1 MNWEHDRGGRDT
13 LFYCE
18 GHVYRAG
25 ARSTRCFHDIRNQ
38 FSEADALA
46 TALRAI
52 SLMPEVEKIF
62 PDAPRPQLKQG
73 EEPVIVAAFLLAG
86 GLTPDQARK
95 LADFVYSKADGSA
108 ELSTHGFRP
117 PSA

>member
-1 MNWEHDRGGRDT
+1 VGETRCST
-13 LFYCE
+13 VE

-62 PDAPRPQLKQG
+62 PDAPRPQLKQE
-73 EEPVIVAAFLLAG
+73 EEPVVSRRSFSLA
-86 GLTPDQARK
+86 
-95 LADFVYSKADGSA
+95 V
-108 ELSTHGFRP
+108 
-117 PSA
+117 